1 MSGEA
6 TLVPPQ
12 PVSAY
17 WLPVGKC
24 GDVRIGPAGGER
36 VHDALLVGGS
46 LPDRAEPAAG
56 AEPVVDPLSVPQCPR
71 VVAPPGLPDAVSV
84 GIDVES
90 RTADGGHPRVAGG
103 IVMVDVAYA
112 DRFVASVAGGEE
124 ERLSLGCA
132 LLEELLIGAD
142 RIDGVTRQEVPP
154 GVVDH

>member
-1 MSGEA
+1 M
-6 TLVPPQ
+6 
-12 PVSAY
+12 
-17 WLPVGKC
+17 
-24 GDVRIGPAGGER
+24 
-36 VHDALLVGGS
+36 HDALLVGGS
-46 LPDRAEPAAG
+46 LPDRAEPAAGAG

-154 GVVDH
+154 GVVDHCLSCTTRARASSRSSSKQIPAAQYTTLASGAMS